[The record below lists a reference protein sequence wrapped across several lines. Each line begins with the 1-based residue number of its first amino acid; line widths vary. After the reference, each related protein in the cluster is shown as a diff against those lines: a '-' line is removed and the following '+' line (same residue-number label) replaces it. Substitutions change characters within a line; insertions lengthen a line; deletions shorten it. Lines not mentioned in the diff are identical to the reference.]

1 MKTTSIIGHITND
14 CEIRKVND
22 KSVINFTVAVNEKF
36 TDKQGNKI
44 SNATFFDCAY
54 WRNDG
59 NSLKVAEFLKKGTQ
73 VYVSGSPDVHFYI
86 NKQGAAAGNLRIT
99 VDALELLSSS
109 KKEGEVV
116 NDVTDQKK

>member
-1 MKTTSIIGHITND
+1 MKTTSIIGHLTSD

-59 NSLKVAEFLKKGTQ
+59 SSLRVAEFLKRGIQ
-73 VYVSGSPDVHFYI
+73 VYVIGSPDVHFYI
-86 NKQGAAAGNLRIT
+86 NKQGEAAGNLRIT
-99 VDALELLSSS
+99 VDSLELLSSV
-109 KKEGEVV
+109 KKDNEQPL
-116 NDVTDQKK
+116 DLTQQK